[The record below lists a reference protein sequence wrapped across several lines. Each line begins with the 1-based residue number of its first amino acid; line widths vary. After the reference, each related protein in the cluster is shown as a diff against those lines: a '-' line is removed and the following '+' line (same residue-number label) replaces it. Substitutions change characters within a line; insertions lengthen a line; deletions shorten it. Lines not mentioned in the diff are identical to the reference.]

1 MIRHPT
7 LKRLVKLAREER
19 GSQLLEFVAMFPL
32 IIFAFLFIWQMAL
45 AAYTVVVAEGAAR
58 DGARVAAVGA
68 SAGDVQAAVNR
79 SAYGLNVTSSV
90 SGPRSTSYGR
100 EITVEVNAQMLTIKV
115 PIINELDLTI
125 TSRATMPYEGDD

>member
-1 MIRHPT
+1 MH
-7 LKRLVKLAREER
+7 KRLVKLVREER

-45 AAYTVVVAEGAAR
+45 AAYTVVVLEGAAR

-68 SAGDVQAAVNR
+68 NASEVEAAVNR
-79 SAYGLNVTSSV
+79 SAYGLNVTSNV
-90 SGPRSTSYGR
+90 SGPHSTSYGK
-100 EITVEVNAQMLTIKV
+100 EITVEVSAQMLTIQV
-115 PIINELDLTI
+115 PIINELDFTI